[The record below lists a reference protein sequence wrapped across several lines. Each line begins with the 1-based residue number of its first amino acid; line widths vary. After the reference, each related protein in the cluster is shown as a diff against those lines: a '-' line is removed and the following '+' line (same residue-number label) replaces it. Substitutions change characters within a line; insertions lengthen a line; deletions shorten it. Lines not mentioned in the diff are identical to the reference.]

1 LSGRSDR
8 QLPAAWYH
16 HVERDRLKSTSLSP
30 QTFHDVRLVKRHM
43 KMRLSHTVS
52 IALLFCSLRPGHA
65 QSANPDSARLVTR
78 DIPNF
83 WRAIDR
89 ASGKDTAALIAAI
102 REEYLSNPSPG
113 LSDWIVNRLIDQGAV
128 GQVLQAKGW
137 DRARST
143 RARSAPTGSP
153 ERAGFDSVVMP
164 AVLDN
169 AAKNLAWVYL
179 HRRAYY
185 DAIRSNTLAV
195 DTARAIKDS
204 IHASFRRLSAL
215 DPDAKFTDVYFLIG
229 RMNSGGTTAPSGLL
243 IGTEI
248 NGRDASTPV
257 AELSPWER
265 AVTGQIKD
273 LPHIVAH
280 EMIHTLQGPR
290 TGPRTLLASALDE
303 GSADF
308 LAELI
313 SGKHI
318 INPAYTYGDAHE
330 SELWSEFKAAMDS
343 TNMSAWMYQGDRA
356 PPGRPAD
363 LGYWMG
369 YKISKAYYDRAS
381 DKRAAVKDIL
391 LYTDAKAFLAA
402 SGYGR

>member
-1 LSGRSDR
+1 MR
-8 QLPAAWYH
+8 
-16 HVERDRLKSTSLSP
+16 KSTLGVLALILSA
-30 QTFHDVRLVKRHM
+30 FRV
-43 KMRLSHTVS
+43 
-52 IALLFCSLRPGHA
+52 GA
-65 QSANPDSARLVTR
+65 QSTNPDSARLVTR
-78 DIPNF
+78 DISNF

-89 ASGKDTAALIAAI
+89 AAGKDSAALIAAI
-102 REEYLSNPSPG
+102 RTDYLANPSPG
-113 LSDWIVNRLIDQGAV
+113 LFDWITNRLIDQGAV

-137 DRARST
+137 DRARAT
-143 RARSAPTGSP
+143 AAMRAPAGSP
-153 ERAGFDSVVMP
+153 DRAGFDTVVMP

-169 AAKNLAWVYL
+169 AAKNLAAVYL
-179 HRRAYY
+179 RRRAYY
-185 DAIRSNTLAV
+185 DAIRPNTLAL

-204 IHASFRRLSAL
+204 IRASFRRLSAL
-215 DPDAKFTDVYFLIG
+215 YSEAKFADVYFLIG
-229 RMNSGGTTAPSGLL
+229 RMNSGGTTGQSGLL

-248 NGRDASTPV
+248 NARDASTPV
-257 AELSPWER
+257 SELSSWER

-290 TGPRTLLASALDE
+290 TGPRTLLVSAINE

-330 SELWSEFKAAMDS
+330 RELWTEFRAAMDS
-343 TNMSAWMYQGDRA
+343 TNTSAWMYQGDRA
-356 PPGRPAD
+356 PPGKPAD

-369 YKISKAYYDRAS
+369 YKISKAYYDQAT
-381 DKRAAVKDIL
+381 DKHAAVKEIL
-391 LYTDAKAFLAA
+391 LHTDSKAFLAA

>member
-1 LSGRSDR
+1 MR
-8 QLPAAWYH
+8 
-16 HVERDRLKSTSLSP
+16 KSTLG
-30 QTFHDVRLVKRHM
+30 LC
-43 KMRLSHTVS
+43 
-52 IALLFCSLRPGHA
+52 ALILCAVPVGA
-65 QSANPDSARLVTR
+65 QSPNPDSAKLVTR
-78 DIPNF
+78 DISNF

-89 ASGKDTAALIAAI
+89 AGGTDTAALVAAI
-102 REEYLSNPSPG
+102 RADYLANPSPG
-113 LSDWIVNRLIDQGAV
+113 MFDWITSRLIDQGAV

-143 RARSAPTGSP
+143 AAMRAGAGSAD
-153 ERAGFDSVVMP
+153 RAGFDTVVMP

-169 AAKNLAWVYL
+169 AAKNLAAVYL
-179 HRRAYY
+179 RRRAYY
-185 DAIRSNTLAV
+185 NAIRPNTLAL

-204 IHASFRRLSAL
+204 IRASFRRLSAL
-215 DPDAKFTDVYFLIG
+215 YPEAKFADVYFLIG
-229 RMNSGGTTAPSGLL
+229 RMSSGGTTGPSGLL

-248 NGRDASTPV
+248 NARDPSTPV
-257 AELSPWER
+257 GELSPWER

-290 TGPRTLLASALDE
+290 SGPRTLLSSAINE

-330 SELWSEFKAAMDS
+330 RELWTEFSAAMDS
-343 TNMSAWMYQGDRA
+343 ANTSAWMYQGDRA

-369 YKISKAYYDRAS
+369 YKISKAYYDRMS
-381 DKRAAVKDIL
+381 DKHAAVKEIL
-391 LYTDAKAFLAA
+391 LHTDAKAFLAA
-402 SGYGR
+402 SAYGR